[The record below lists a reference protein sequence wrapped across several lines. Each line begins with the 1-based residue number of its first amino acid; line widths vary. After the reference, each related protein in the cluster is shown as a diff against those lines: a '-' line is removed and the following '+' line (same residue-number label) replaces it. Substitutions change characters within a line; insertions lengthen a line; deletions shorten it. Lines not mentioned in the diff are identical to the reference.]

1 MDKRDFIKTLTLGS
15 ISWSI
20 SSHNIPNWHNEN
32 DSEKF
37 WQKVRDDYNL
47 VPDYINLESG
57 YYNIIPKPTLNALHN
72 HIDKVNRLGSMY
84 MRKFKEKEKASINKK
99 LSQIVGCSS
108 KNLILTRNTTES
120 LNSVI
125 KGLNWVEGDNIIFAN
140 QDYGAMQ
147 QMIHQTAERFK
158 LSTTILDVPNHP
170 KDDDEIVS
178 LYEKSIS
185 KSTKLI
191 LVSHMVNITGQI
203 LPIKKICNMAHNYGV
218 QVLVDGAHCIG
229 HFTFSIDELNCDYYG
244 SSLHKW
250 LAAPL
255 GCGILYI
262 NEKHHK
268 DLWPLFTRNS
278 SLEDGIERF
287 GHTGTHPAYH
297 DISISNAI
305 DYYVMLGP
313 KRKEDRLRYLNNL
326 WTKPLRNNNK
336 IILNTPDNPKRYA
349 AIANVGIKGI
359 SPSELSNILF
369 EKYKIFCV
377 AIDRPGVRGCRI
389 TPNVF
394 TSENEIISFRNAL
407 LEIAS

>member
-1 MDKRDFIKTLTLGS
+1 MKIALLGMSKLGQSLYQFYHLKKKIPTKINIDTCLDTDIIFICIKTTYSYLFKQLDKSEILKICSTLTEKKYDG
-15 ISWSI
+15 II
-20 SSHNIPNWHNEN
+20 VIHSSVEPGTTE
-32 DSEKF
+32 
-37 WQKVRDDYNL
+37 
-47 VPDYINLESG
+47 
-57 YYNIIPKPTLNALHN
+57 
-72 HIDKVNRLGSMY
+72 
-84 MRKFKEKEKASINKK
+84 K
-99 LSQIVGCSS
+99 LSQIVGCSE

-125 KGLNWVEGDNIIFAN
+125 KGFNWVEGDNIIFAN

-170 KDDDEIVS
+170 KDDNEIVS
-178 LYEKSIS
+178 LYERSIS

-191 LVSHMVNITGQI
+191 LISHMVNITGQI

-218 QVLVDGAHCIG
+218 KVLVDGAHCIG

-278 SLEDGIERF
+278 NLEDGIERF

-313 KRKEDRLRYLNNL
+313 KRKEDRLRYLNNI

-336 IILNTPDNPKRYA
+336 IILNTPDNPKRHA

-377 AIDRPGVRGCRI
+377 AIDRPGVRDCRI